1 VIVKKIKEYN
11 KKSLEKSDLRR
22 LGMQFCN
29 SQIQAVQLPFARY
42 NHFKVNRDNKK
53 TPLSYSN

>member
-1 VIVKKIKEYN
+1 MVKKIKEYN

-22 LGMQFCN
+22 LGIEFCN
-29 SQIQAVQLPFARY
+29 NQIQAVQLPFARY
-42 NHFKVNRDNKK
+42 KHFEVDNKR